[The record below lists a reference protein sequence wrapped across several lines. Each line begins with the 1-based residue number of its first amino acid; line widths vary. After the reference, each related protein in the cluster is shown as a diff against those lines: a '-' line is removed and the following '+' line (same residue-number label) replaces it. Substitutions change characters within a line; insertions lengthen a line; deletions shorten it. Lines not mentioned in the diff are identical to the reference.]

1 MTSEKLAE
9 IERRHNERHEITSPA
24 EATATVREAYVQA
37 ALDRGKLLAHLR
49 ASQTPPQAVTR
60 EQLIHCV
67 WGREVEVSGYI
78 SKPQEKATLNMSAAE
93 HLADAILALF
103 EKPAPPPTGT

>member
-1 MTSEKLAE
+1 MSERMTAEELRAVEKFLEAE
-9 IERRHNERHEITSPA
+9 GDNDTDEW
-24 EATATVREAYVQA
+24 ATY
-37 ALDRGKLLAHLR
+37 ALKLEEHLRAVLAHLR

-67 WGREVEVSGYI
+67 WGRKVEVSGYI

-103 EKPAPPPTGT
+103 EKPAPTPTGT